1 MILTCPFAPLFA
13 KPAGLFPREL
23 LDNWPTQVHCGTG
36 LGPGGVQFVQRS
48 VAGVKGGGGGGR
60 RADSGKEAVPQADR
74 PPAREGAGSG
84 SALGALTRSA
94 HSSGLGTGSAT
105 SVLLVKLTA
114 SPGATSFL
122 PAPPPALLLP
132 TALACHPV
140 APQLER

>member
-1 MILTCPFAPLFA
+1 M
-13 KPAGLFPREL
+13 
-23 LDNWPTQVHCGTG
+23 
-36 LGPGGVQFVQRS
+36 QRS

-60 RADSGKEAVPQADR
+60 RADSGKEAVPQAYR
-74 PPAREGAGSG
+74 PPAREPA
-84 SALGALTRSA
+84 AAAPWERSLA